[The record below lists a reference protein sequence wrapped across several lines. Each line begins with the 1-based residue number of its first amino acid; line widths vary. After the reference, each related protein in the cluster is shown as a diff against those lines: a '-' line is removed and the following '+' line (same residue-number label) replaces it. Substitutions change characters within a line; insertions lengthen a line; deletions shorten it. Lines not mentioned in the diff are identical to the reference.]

1 MGGLSAGSIA
11 LPGTVAAD
19 AGPALPGPAL
29 PGPAL
34 PGLGLGQPAGHSR
47 LALLVRRAGRRLP
60 PGMRRALRVLDRR
73 ARVLAGQLR
82 RRWHRSLQLR
92 VVATTLV
99 ICVVVVTVLGFF
111 LVQQIESGLLNSAR
125 TSAAHQLGEGLNVA
139 KDEGGLE
146 GSAGDRV
153 KSLFSLTSRLQSLSG
168 PGDDFDVVI
177 LAQPSAGDSAFGGT
191 FGNRNLS
198 WHSVPRGLIQKV
210 TGEQQQGRTDEL
222 WSTPTLMRYL
232 HGRAS
237 GPGLAIGGVINT
249 GDQLYYL
256 FPLDQQQ
263 ATLGLVQHAML
274 FGGLV
279 LVLLLVGIVSL
290 VTRWVVVPIRDAA
303 AAARRLSDGQLDE
316 RMPVRGTD
324 DLAALARSFNDMG
337 ASLQEKLR
345 ELEEL
350 SKVQRQFVS
359 DVSHELRTPLTTIRI
374 AADVLFAARE
384 QLMPAASRSAE
395 LLEGQLERFESLL
408 GDLLEISRYDANAA
422 TLDAESADVCDLV
435 RRAAA
440 DAEQLA
446 ARRGTRID
454 FRLPPEPCVAEVDR
468 RRVERILRNLLDNA
482 VEHGEG
488 RDVVVTVAGDRD
500 AVAVAVRDHGVGF
513 GPAEAQMV
521 FDRFWRA
528 DPARART
535 TGGTGLG
542 LAISLEDARLHN
554 GWLQAWGECGKGSV
568 FRLTVPRMAGQE
580 LAGSPLPLRPDEAEP
595 GPELIHPPLARGGP
609 GPAGPRDWPAPDSP
623 AAGSQAL
630 RPSVPAHV
638 INTSSR
644 TAGPIR
650 RAQAVRARPVAG
662 KRHVLRWLPTV
673 LVAVTLAAG
682 CADVPTS
689 GLLQHTG
696 LPAGTGGEQQGM
708 DCCGYIMT
716 GPGPGASPSQIV
728 QGFLLASADF
738 GNHHEIARQYLTR
751 AASRSWQP
759 GPGPAVTVVASPPT
773 VTPAPPAF
781 GSRNTAVVEISAQ
794 QLGNVSTS
802 GQYVQAETGQHQLNQ
817 EFTLQKV
824 DHQWRIATLP
834 TRSPQQTWISR
845 PTSCCSPRT
854 SSSWLSSP
862 ATSTTWIPRART
874 WCPTR
879 SSCRSTRGIRSPTW
893 SGPC

>member
-1 MGGLSAGSIA
+1 MEGAASSSEAGRGPRGSGLPGGIPVGGLSAGSLT
-11 LPGTVAAD
+11 LPGSAD
-19 AGPALPGPAL
+19 AGTTMSGSALPASSL
-29 PGPAL
+29 SGPAL
-34 PGLGLGQPAGHSR
+34 PGLGLGQPPGHSR
-47 LALLVRRAGRRLP
+47 LALLLRRAGRRLP
-60 PGMRRALRVLDRR
+60 PGIRRALRVLDRR
-73 ARVLAGQLR
+73 ARVVAGQLR

-125 TSAAHQLGEGLNVA
+125 TSAAHQLGEGLSVA

-146 GSAGDRV
+146 GSAGDQV
-153 KSLFSLTSRLQSLSG
+153 KSLLSLTATLQSLSG
-168 PGDDFDVVI
+168 PGDNFDVVI
-177 LAQPSAGDSAFGGT
+177 LAQPSTGDSAFGGT
-191 FGNRNLS
+191 FGNQNLS

-210 TGEQQQGRTDEL
+210 TSEQQQGRTDEL
-222 WSTPTLMRYL
+222 WSTPTLMRYV
-232 HGRAS
+232 HGQAS

-249 GDQLYYL
+249 HDQLYYL
-256 FPLDQQQ
+256 FPLNQQQ

-408 GDLLEISRYDANAA
+408 ADLLEISRYDANAA

-580 LAGSPLPLRPDEAEP
+580 LVGSPLPLGPDEAEP
-595 GPELIHPPLARGGP
+595 GPELVLSPLPLRVSQVPPGSGLTGARFP
-609 GPAGPRDWPAPDSP
+609 GSGF
-623 AAGSQAL
+623 AGSGLTGTQ
-630 RPSVPAHV
+630 H
-638 INTSSR
+638 
-644 TAGPIR
+644 
-650 RAQAVRARPVAG
+650 
-662 KRHVLRWLPTV
+662 TV
-673 LVAVTLAAG
+673 VQGTGIQGTGIQGTGIQSTGTEPEDPGGTGA
-682 CADVPTS
+682 TS
-689 GLLQHTG
+689 GG
-696 LPAGTGGEQQGM
+696 
-708 DCCGYIMT
+708 
-716 GPGPGASPSQIV
+716 
-728 QGFLLASADF
+728 
-738 GNHHEIARQYLTR
+738 
-751 AASRSWQP
+751 
-759 GPGPAVTVVASPPT
+759 
-773 VTPAPPAF
+773 
-781 GSRNTAVVEISAQ
+781 
-794 QLGNVSTS
+794 
-802 GQYVQAETGQHQLNQ
+802 
-817 EFTLQKV
+817 
-824 DHQWRIATLP
+824 
-834 TRSPQQTWISR
+834 
-845 PTSCCSPRT
+845 
-854 SSSWLSSP
+854 
-862 ATSTTWIPRART
+862 
-874 WCPTR
+874 
-879 SSCRSTRGIRSPTW
+879 
-893 SGPC
+893 